1 MPHIHVRRP
10 WELPE
15 SEVTPE
21 DVYFRRREFLRLAA
35 GGTVGV
41 AAALA
46 GLGAAPGITGG
57 QEGPLSNIPPTP
69 TADLYPAAPA
79 DGRFT
84 PGSRHGSITD
94 EKIVAAYN
102 NFYEFTT
109 DKDGVWELVGQ
120 FEARPWSIEVAGMVE
135 RPGSYDVA
143 DLERTLPLQ
152 ERIYRLRCV
161 EAWSVVVPWIGFPLS
176 SLLDHVGVQP
186 EARFVR
192 FLSFFRPGQAP
203 GQKRQTWYPWPY
215 FEGLRI
221 EEAMNELALL
231 VTGMYGHPLQKQN
244 GAPIRLALPWKYGYK
259 SIKSIVR
266 IELTDRQ
273 PPTFW
278 NQLAPAEYSFLS
290 NVDPG
295 VPHPRWSQAS
305 EEIVGTGRRV
315 PTLPYNGY
323 GEWVA
328 SLYE

>member
-1 MPHIHVRRP
+1 MPHIRVRRP
-10 WELPE
+10 WDLAA
-15 SEVTPE
+15 SEITPE
-21 DVYFRRREFLRLAA
+21 DVYLRRREFLRLAA

-46 GLGAAPGITGG
+46 GMTAMPRGLRA

-69 TADLYPAAPA
+69 TADLYPAASA

-84 PGSRHGSITD
+84 PGERHGVITD
-94 EKIVAAYN
+94 EEIVAAYN

-109 DKDGVWELVGQ
+109 DKEGVWELVGR

-135 RPGSYDVA
+135 RPGTYDLE

-161 EAWSVVVPWIGFPLS
+161 EAWSVVVPWIGFPLA

-186 EARFVR
+186 DARYVR

-215 FEGLRI
+215 FEGLRMD
-221 EEAMNELALL
+221 EAMNDLAFMA
-231 VTGMYGHPLQKQN
+231 TGMYGHPLQKQN
-244 GAPIRLALPWKYGYK
+244 GAPIRLAVPWKYGYK

-278 NQLAPAEYSFLS
+278 SQLAAAEYSFLS
-290 NVDPG
+290 NVDPT